1 MDMQASQR
9 ENNMRS
15 ALSTGTRKFVFEI
28 KRLCPEEDQMRSGNM
43 KTRLLLV
50 DDHAVVRS
58 GLRML
63 LGSHAEL
70 EIAGEAGTAEDA
82 LQKAGEL
89 RPDLILMDIGLPDKT
104 GIEAT
109 REIKRNFPDVRILAL
124 TIHEDEEYFF
134 QMLDAGASGYV
145 PKRAAPEEL
154 LSAIRVAAAGEVY
167 LYPSMAKLLV
177 RDFLNIERPAGERPN
192 LDGLTDR
199 EREVLTHLAEGV
211 SNDEIAVTLVISP
224 RTVER
229 HRENIM
235 RKLNLHSRSELVRYA
250 IRKGIIKA

>member
-1 MDMQASQR
+1 
-9 ENNMRS
+9 
-15 ALSTGTRKFVFEI
+15 
-28 KRLCPEEDQMRSGNM
+28 M
-43 KTRLLLV
+43 KIRLLLV

-63 LGSHAEL
+63 LATENDV
-70 EIAGEAGTAEDA
+70 EIIGEAGTAAEA
-82 LQKAGEL
+82 LASTLEL
-89 RPDLILMDIGLPDKT
+89 KPDVVLMDIGLPDKT

-109 REIKRNFPDVRILAL
+109 QEIKERIPKVAIVAL

-134 QMLDAGASGYV
+134 KMLEAGASGYV

-154 LSAIRVAAAGEVY
+154 LTAIRAAAHGEVY

-177 RDFLNIERPAGERPN
+177 KDYLASEP
-192 LDGLTDR
+192 T
-199 EREVLTHLAEGV
+199 EREQTPGHDLTEREQEVLSHLAEGE
-211 SNDEIAVTLVISP
+211 SNEEIAKMLVISP
-224 RTVER
+224 KTVAR

-235 RKLNLHSRSELVRYA
+235 RKLNLHSRAELVRYA

>member
-1 MDMQASQR
+1 
-9 ENNMRS
+9 
-15 ALSTGTRKFVFEI
+15 
-28 KRLCPEEDQMRSGNM
+28 M
-43 KTRLLLV
+43 KINLFLV
-50 DDHAVVRS
+50 DDHEVVRT

-63 LGSHAEL
+63 LSSE
-70 EIAGEAGTAEDA
+70 EDVQIVGEAGTAREA
-82 LQKAGEL
+82 LEGVGKVK
-89 RPDLILMDIGLPDKT
+89 PDVVLMDIGLPDMS

-109 REIKRNFPDVRILAL
+109 QKIKGLYPNVAVVAL

-134 QMLDAGASGYV
+134 RMLDAGASGYV

-154 LSAIRVAAAGEVY
+154 LTAIRSASKGEIY

-177 RDFLNIERPAGERPN
+177 KDYLAQERSLDGASS

-199 EREVLTHLAEGV
+199 EQEVLKHLVEGE
-211 SNDEIAVTLVISP
+211 NNEEIADVLVISP
-224 RTVER
+224 KTVAR

-235 RKLNLHSRSELVRYA
+235 RKLNLHSRAELVRYA